1 MVSESSSSELVDPV
15 PGASADRKAETS
27 AGGATQA
34 STLKPG
40 GGAGIVE
47 IPKIDPNLLA
57 ACIHCGLCLPAC
69 PTYLATGRETESPRG
84 RIYLMNLWQKGEQ
97 PLTPR
102 LAEHIE
108 SCLGCFG
115 CQTACPS
122 GVQYDSILNQARPY
136 LARLRPGRV
145 RRLMRFV
152 FSKILPDYP
161 RLRFLGKAL
170 RMWQSSGGFKLL
182 PKTRFVT
189 KMTARLARWQEFL
202 PPIPQFAPLPKQ
214 SWMSGEK
221 RGQVQ
226 LFTGCVMDIF
236 YNQVNH
242 ACVRLLTLQRQIVC
256 VPDQTCCGALA
267 HHAGENDIAEELAR
281 RNIEYFQD
289 KPGSIVV
296 TSAGCGAMLTE
307 YGDVLDKDEDWREAA
322 RDFCERVVDV
332 TEFLSDHE
340 FAKAPR
346 SLGGKVAYHA
356 ACHLHHAQ
364 HVRDEPSKLLSTIDG
379 LEIVALQES
388 EHCCGSAGIFN
399 LTHTQLSLEV
409 LARKIDF
416 IKETGAE
423 IVVTTNPGCLLQLEA
438 GAREAGL
445 PVRVLHL
452 AQLLDE
458 AYLSE

>member
-1 MVSESSSSELVDPV
+1 MNPDASSSNLIDSGSGAAGGGTTEAQAASAGATAH
-15 PGASADRKAETS
+15 PGAGT
-27 AGGATQA
+27 GT
-34 STLKPG
+34 
-40 GGAGIVE
+40 VE
-47 IPKIDPNLLA
+47 IPKIDPQLLA

-97 PLTPR
+97 LLTPR

-122 GVQYDSILNQARPY
+122 GVQYEQILNQARPH
-136 LARLRPGRV
+136 LARRRPGRL
-145 RRLMRFV
+145 RKLMRFV
-152 FSKILPDYP
+152 FDKILPDYP

-170 RMWQSSGGFKLL
+170 RLWQSSGGLNLL
-182 PKTRFVT
+182 AKTRLVA

-202 PPIPQFAPLPKQ
+202 PTIPSFTALPRQ

-221 RGQVQ
+221 KGQLQ

-242 ACVRLLTLQRQIVC
+242 ACLRLLTAQRQVVS

-267 HHAGENDIAEELAR
+267 FHAGETDIAERLAR
-281 RNIEYFQD
+281 RNIEYFHSQ
-289 KPGSIVV
+289 PGPIVV
-296 TSAGCGAMLTE
+296 TSAGCGAMLKE
-307 YGDVLDKDEDWREAA
+307 YVHLLADDRQWRDAA
-322 RDFCERVVDV
+322 REFSERVVDV
-332 TEFLSDHE
+332 TEFLAAHE
-340 FAKAPR
+340 FAQAPR
-346 SLGGKVAYHA
+346 RVEARVAYHA
-356 ACHLHHAQ
+356 ACHLYHAQ
-364 HVRDEPSKLLSTIDG
+364 QVRDQPKQLLSAIGGLTIVP
-379 LEIVALQES
+379 LEEA

-399 LTHTQLSLEV
+399 LTHTELSLAV
-409 LARKIDF
+409 LARKMKF
-416 IKETGAE
+416 IKETGAD

-445 PVRVLHL
+445 PVRV
-452 AQLLDE
+452 
-458 AYLSE
+458 